1 MDAADSYTL
10 PSSMMHYETCTRG
23 IAEVEQQAVGIEAI
37 EHRLLVDRGEVD
49 VLDGNRALE
58 I

>member
-1 MDAADSYTL
+1 MR
-10 PSSMMHYETCTRG
+10 YETCTRG

>member
-1 MDAADSYTL
+1 MR
-10 PSSMMHYETCTRG
+10 YETCTRG

-49 VLDGNRALE
+49 VLDGD
-58 I
+58 